1 MSASVAK
8 QVAINQLY
16 KMPLEVLDIV
26 KSYLFYDVQTA
37 LVRHNKEQVRDQISL
52 AVSRYNC
59 DNDDDI
65 KYGVSVFWYFGLD
78 QMKGDKQVNFRIQGF
93 CCKKCG
99 NYMQAM
105 LSVYPE
111 AATCHCIEEGPWLL
125 NENENEEVEPLW
137 WEQAAQEGYNFSVY
151 NNFQGLNF
159 QDEDAILEQQQE
171 EAIQDE
177 IDNDPM
183 WGWI

>member
-1 MSASVAK
+1 MSASIAK
-8 QVAINQLY
+8 QVAVNQLY
-16 KMPLEVLDIV
+16 KMPLDVLDIV
-26 KSYLFYDVQTA
+26 KSYLWYDVQTA
-37 LVRHNKEQVRDQISL
+37 LVRNNKEQVREQISL

-65 KYGVSVFWYFGLD
+65 KYGVSEYWYFGLD
-78 QMKGDKQVNFRIQGF
+78 QMKGDKQVHFRIQGF
-93 CCKKCG
+93 CCNKCG

-125 NENENEEVEPLW
+125 NENENEEVEPVW
-137 WEQAAQEGYNFSVY
+137 DQAAQNVYDYDFQALDFYN
-151 NNFQGLNF
+151 
-159 QDEDAILEQQQE
+159 EDAFLEEQQ
-171 EAIQDE
+171 QDE